1 MLMRVLLK
9 TAVVML
15 VVTILTPV
23 ALLADGSKL
32 AIGDVVAVVVDGEKE
47 FTKAYQ
53 IDKDGCVA
61 LPMVEPVKVVG
72 LNTSDAS
79 AVITKALTK
88 VLVNPQVTVGFV
100 ERAKMQV
107 FVVGQVKAPG
117 LVVVGVGDRV
127 VQALAQAGYDDTADL
142 SHISIRRGNEAIDLD
157 LTKYLKGE
165 DLSVNMELQSG
176 DTIVVP
182 QLDMVGTVLVLG
194 QVNKVGTVPLRRG
207 MTFREAMGLIGG
219 VTVEANTEKIT
230 LKREGAPD
238 PIQIDYTRAMD
249 GDPSAD
255 VALQPGDSIYV
266 PQIETAFFTVMGAVN
281 RPGQYPLKGKLTLS
295 EAIGL
300 AGGPVPDGADLQKVS
315 IMRGAANGRPSQTTN
330 VDLSKVIATAS
341 EEPDIQRGDVIY
353 VKDRKH
359 RPNMLQ
365 LLQTILPLA
374 WLLR

>member
-1 MLMRVLLK
+1 MRVLLK

>member
-1 MLMRVLLK
+1 MRVLLK

-79 AVITKALTK
+79 AVITNALTK

-300 AGGPVPDGADLQKVS
+300 AGGPVPDGADLRQVS
-315 IMRGAANGRPSQTTN
+315 IMRDAANGKPSQTTK

>member
-300 AGGPVPDGADLQKVS
+300 AGGPVPDGADLRQVS
-315 IMRGAANGRPSQTTN
+315 IMRDAANGKPSQTTK

-359 RPNMLQ
+359 KPNMLQ
-365 LLQTILPLA
+365 VLQTILPFA

>member
-1 MLMRVLLK
+1 MRVLLK

-182 QLDMVGTVLVLG
+182 QLDMLGTVLVLG